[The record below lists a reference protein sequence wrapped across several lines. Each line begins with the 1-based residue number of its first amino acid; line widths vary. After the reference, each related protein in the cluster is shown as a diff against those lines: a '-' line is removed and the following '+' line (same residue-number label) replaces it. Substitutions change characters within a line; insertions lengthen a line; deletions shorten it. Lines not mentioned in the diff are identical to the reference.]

1 MWRQPRGQLKTSA
14 GPENSPAEPWP
25 HRRPASQVSETSSQ
39 DQQEPSAP
47 HEATCLLAEGEPR
60 REHAVSCRRLC
71 PAGAGRVEASWGV
84 PATSVPAPDRACDLG
99 PGASWRGPFR
109 ACQALR
115 TGRLLTPRS
124 DCELQS
130 AAGGTEA
137 RRGAAEPRAPSPC
150 VSPCSPHWPPP
161 RLRAPG
167 GRGRDS
173 PSPGPR
179 VAGP

>member
-47 HEATCLLAEGEPR
+47 HEATCLLAEGEPG

-99 PGASWRGPFR
+99 LGASWRGPFR
-109 ACQALR
+109 ACRALR

-137 RRGAAEPRAPSPC
+137 RRGAAEPRAP
-150 VSPCSPHWPPP
+150 V
-161 RLRAPG
+161 
-167 GRGRDS
+167 
-173 PSPGPR
+173 
-179 VAGP
+179 